1 MDPHRL
7 AEARSLALH
16 IEILS
21 RLEQDP
27 SLLSQVRARLSE
39 WQRDPSKPRPYV
51 ERWIQLVDGPL
62 ELLRATMTG
71 DDEHA
76 RALRQAT
83 PFAGIVDPR
92 TRWRIWTEVRG
103 QLEGAR

>member
-1 MDPHRL
+1 MPHAEWASAAPAREAGAAELSGDRRRLRMRSGFPSMDPHRL

-39 WQRDPSKPRPYV
+39 
-51 ERWIQLVDGPL
+51 
-62 ELLRATMTG
+62 
-71 DDEHA
+71 
-76 RALRQAT
+76 
-83 PFAGIVDPR
+83 
-92 TRWRIWTEVRG
+92 
-103 QLEGAR
+103 

>member
-1 MDPHRL
+1 MNLHRL

-16 IEILS
+16 VEILA
-21 RLEQDP
+21 RLQQDP
-27 SLLSQVRARLSE
+27 GLLSQVRERLSE

-51 ERWIQLVDGPL
+51 DSWIRLLDGPF
-62 ELLRATMTG
+62 ELLKSTMTG

-92 TRWRIWTEVRG
+92 TRWRIWTEVRER
-103 QLEGAR
+103 LEGSR